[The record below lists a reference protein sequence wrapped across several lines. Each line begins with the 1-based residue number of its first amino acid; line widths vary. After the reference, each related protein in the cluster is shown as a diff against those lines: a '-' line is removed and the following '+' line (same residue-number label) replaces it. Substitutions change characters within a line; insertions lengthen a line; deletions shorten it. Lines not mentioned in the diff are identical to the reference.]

1 MIAASLAVAWLSFG
15 SLQPPTQLLLASAT
29 DRDGNTIL
37 DLSPDDF
44 VIEEGGRR
52 CEAVDVKPASYPI
65 AIVVDTSGFARDP
78 LMSMRHAL
86 HVFIGSLSGRQV
98 AFYTSGA
105 PAAARIVDFTTD
117 LMRVDQAVDHLFA
130 SPTAGARPY
139 DAVTM
144 AANDLKALNA
154 PVTMIVVLS
163 SGGPDHSAV
172 DPRGMQDAVRRTR
185 AVVNVVDFR
194 TVRASS
200 GLSHQGRPAPIASE
214 DLYLSALAQA
224 TRGRYERITQEGGYL
239 VGLERIR
246 RLLESEVV
254 VEYAPAPDATSHVL
268 KVGVGLPG
276 VTVRAL
282 GLESR

>member
-1 MIAASLAVAWLSFG
+1 M
-15 SLQPPTQLLLASAT
+15 LLASAI

-44 VIEEGGRR
+44 VIEEGGQR

-65 AIVVDTSGFARDP
+65 AIVIDTSGFARDS

-86 HVFIGSLSGRQV
+86 HVFVGSLSGRQV

-105 PAAARIVDFTTD
+105 PPARLVDFTTD
-117 LMRVDQAVDHLFA
+117 VTRLDKAVDHLFA
-130 SPTAGARPY
+130 SPTSGARPY

-144 AANDLKALNA
+144 AANDLKTLGA

-163 SGGPDHSAV
+163 SGGPDNSAIG
-172 DPRGMQDAVRRTR
+172 PRGMQDAVRRTR
-185 AVVNVVDFR
+185 AVVTVVDFR

-200 GLSHQGRPAPIASE
+200 GVSHRGRSAPIVSE

-224 TRGRYERITQEGGYL
+224 TRGTYDRITQEGGYL

-254 VEYAPAPDATSHVL
+254 VEYAPAPDATSHAL

-276 VTVRAL
+276 VTIRAL
-282 GLESR
+282 GLDSR

>member
-1 MIAASLAVAWLSFG
+1 MVIAAVLAAAWLS
-15 SLQPPTQLLLASAT
+15 LANQQLATQLLLASAT
-29 DRDGNTIL
+29 DREGNAIL

-44 VIEEGGRR
+44 LIEEGGQR
-52 CEAVDVKPASYPI
+52 CEPVDVKPASYPI
-65 AIVVDTSGFARDP
+65 AVVVDTSGFARDP

-105 PAAARIVDFTTD
+105 PPIRVVDFTTD
-117 LMRVDQAVDHLFA
+117 VTQLDQAVDHLFA
-130 SPTAGARPY
+130 SPTSGARPY

-144 AANDLKALNA
+144 AANDLKTLNA
-154 PVTMIVVLS
+154 PMTMIVVLS
-163 SGGPDHSAV
+163 SGGPDNSAAGA
-172 DPRGMQDAVRRTR
+172 REMQDAVRRTR
-185 AVVNVVDFR
+185 AVVNVIDFR

-200 GLSHQGRPAPIASE
+200 GLSHQGRSAPIVSE

-224 TRGRYERITQEGGYL
+224 TRGTYDRVTQEGGYL

-254 VEYAPAPDATSHVL
+254 VEYAPAPDATSHAL
-268 KVGVGLPG
+268 RVGLRLPG
-276 VTVRAL
+276 VTIRAL
-282 GLESR
+282 GLDSR